1 MESYTP
7 TPNYIFNSLQKI
19 LGVFPFLL
27 RSKKIF
33 NPFCP
38 FVPFINIRSKKMKSW
53 TLRPP
58 SLNKMRYFPPSWLTT
73 FPPFPSCHLSLPCH
87 YSHFATSFPSHLSH
101 LANYLPS
108 HLSFPPS
115 HLTTLPS
122 TNKVLQNNNIMPLL
136 SLPTLFFTESSQYQ
150 NFKAI

>member
-38 FVPFINIRSKKMKSW
+38 FVPFINIRNKKMKSW

-73 FPPFPSCHLSLPCH
+73 FPPFPSCHL
-87 YSHFATSFPSHLSH
+87 
-101 LANYLPS
+101 
-108 HLSFPPS
+108 
-115 HLTTLPS
+115 TTLPLFPLCHLIPLPPFPPCQLLTLPS
-122 TNKVLQNNNIMPLL
+122 FFPTFPPHHSPINK
-136 SLPTLFFTESSQYQ
+136 
-150 NFKAI
+150 